1 MSWKWADSVSN
12 FLSSIN
18 LSLKVSSR
26 ARIKLFLVTVNKGY
40 TVDGIRIDVP
50 LVNNEN
56 HEWELMIII
65 A

>member
-26 ARIKLFLVTVNKGY
+26 ARIKLFLVTVSKGCTGRWNK
-40 TVDGIRIDVP
+40 DVYP
-50 LVNNEN
+50 VNNEN